1 MLGGALALYAAL
13 FHYRYS
19 DGRSRIDRRVAGPG
33 PVIKE
38 RCARRRGTF
47 AQAIDFSSSFR
58 EDCMATE
65 ARETATLIG
74 SDKVEGTA
82 VYGADDQKIG
92 SIERVMIEK
101 TSGSVSYAVL
111 SFGGFLGIG
120 NDYYP
125 LPWHHLRYDKY
136 LGGYRI
142 DVTEDEL
149 KAAPKYEAESSWD
162 WAEPG
167 RTQAVDDYYA
177 GPK

>member
-1 MLGGALALYAAL
+1 
-13 FHYRYS
+13 
-19 DGRSRIDRRVAGPG
+19 
-33 PVIKE
+33 
-38 RCARRRGTF
+38 
-47 AQAIDFSSSFR
+47 
-58 EDCMATE
+58 MATE

-142 DVTEDEL
+142 DVTADQL
-149 KAAPKYEAESSWD
+149 NAAPKYEAESNWD

-167 RTQAVDDYYA
+167 RTRSVDDYYA